1 MKSVASVLRAF
12 EGRVRPNVKGLACD
26 SDDCEAGIDQV
37 EKVIFV
43 ALSV

>member
-1 MKSVASVLRAF
+1 MKSVASVSRAF

-43 ALSV
+43 VLSV